1 MPSVKGALVII
12 TKNMKLGIWW
22 HTPVI
27 PTLMRIRWEDGEFQA
42 NLGYIVRPHLKT
54 KQP

>member
-12 TKNMKLGIWW
+12 TKNMKL
-22 HTPVI
+22 
-27 PTLMRIRWEDGEFQA
+27 RIRWEDGEFQA